1 VRRAI
6 VSAAALS
13 AITLV
18 VACGGSGN
26 TVEQWTVSG
35 QLSGTSE
42 ITGVECVPGVDN
54 YADIELSGMLNGQFF
69 HVRLEFDENAR
80 GELTYGD
87 PSSYLFVVAEYGTG
101 QIAPYRWSEEGG
113 AIGSGTATI
122 DGARS
127 GSLQLTVPPSGDV
140 PGQAAQPI
148 TIAGKWSCPSPVAA
162 ASGV

>member
-1 VRRAI
+1 MRRAI

-18 VACGGSGN
+18 VACGGSGG

-35 QLSGTSE
+35 QLSGTLKM
-42 ITGVECVPGVDN
+42 TGVGCQDVAHDAE
-54 YADIELSGMLNGQFF
+54 IELSGTLNGQFF
-69 HVRLEFDENAR
+69 YVRLEFDVNAF

-87 PSSYLFVVAEYGTG
+87 PASYLSVVVEYGSG
-101 QIAPYRWSEEGG
+101 MIAPYRWSDEGG

-127 GSLQLTVPPSGDV
+127 GSLQLTVPPSGDA
-140 PGQAAQPI
+140 PGQATQPI
-148 TIAGKWSCPSPVAA
+148 TIAGKWGCLSPVPA

>member
-1 VRRAI
+1 MRRAI
-6 VSAAALS
+6 VTAAALS

-18 VACGGSGN
+18 VACGGSGG

-35 QLSGTSE
+35 QLSGNAKITSVNCD
-42 ITGVECVPGVDN
+42 GVAE
-54 YADIELSGMLNGQFF
+54 IELSGTLNSQFF
-69 HVRLEFDENAR
+69 YVRLEFDVNAF

-87 PSSYLFVVAEYGTG
+87 PASYLSVVVEYGSG
-101 QIAPYRWSEEGG
+101 MIAPYRWSDEGG

-122 DGARS
+122 DGVRS
-127 GSLQLTVPPSGDV
+127 GSLQLTVPPSGDA

-148 TIAGKWSCPSPVAA
+148 TIAGKWGCLSPVPA

>member
-1 VRRAI
+1 MRRAI

-18 VACGGSGN
+18 VACGGPGG

-35 QLSGTSE
+35 QLSGTVKMTDVACDAE
-42 ITGVECVPGVDN
+42 
-54 YADIELSGMLNGQFF
+54 IELSGTLNGQFF
-69 HVRLEFDENAR
+69 YVRLDVNAF

-87 PSSYLFVVAEYGTG
+87 PASYLSVVVEYGSG
-101 QIAPYRWSEEGG
+101 MIAPYRWSDEGG

-127 GSLQLTVPPSGDV
+127 GSLQLTVPPSGDA

-148 TIAGKWSCPSPVAA
+148 TIAGKWSCPLPVPG

>member
-1 VRRAI
+1 MRRAI

-18 VACGGSGN
+18 VACGGSGG
-26 TVEQWTVSG
+26 TVEQWTVNG
-35 QLSGTSE
+35 QLSGTLKMTSVGCD
-42 ITGVECVPGVDN
+42 GVANDAE
-54 YADIELSGMLNGQFF
+54 IELSGTLNGQFF
-69 HVRLEFDENAR
+69 HVRLEFDANAF
-80 GELTYGD
+80 GELAYGD
-87 PSSYLFVVAEYGTG
+87 PTSYLSVVVEYGSG
-101 QIAPYRWSEEGG
+101 MIAPYRWSDEGG

-127 GSLQLTVPPSGDV
+127 GSLQLTVPPSGDA

-148 TIAGKWSCPSPVAA
+148 TIAGKWSCPSPVPG

>member
-1 VRRAI
+1 MRWAI

-18 VACGGSGN
+18 VACGGSGG

-42 ITGVECVPGVDN
+42 MTSVACGGVARDAE
-54 YADIELSGMLNGQFF
+54 IELTGTLNDQFF
-69 HVRLEFDENAR
+69 HVRLVFDVNAR

-87 PSSYLFVVAEYGTG
+87 PASYLAVVVEYGSG
-101 QIAPYRWSEEGG
+101 LIAPYRWSDEGG

-127 GSLQLTVPPSGDV
+127 GSLQLTVPPSGDA
-140 PGQAAQPI
+140 PGQASQPL
-148 TIAGKWSCPSPVAA
+148 TIAGKWSCPSAVPVA
-162 ASGV
+162 GV